1 MPEKKDYYEVLGV
14 PKDSSEKDIKGAY
27 RKLAMKYHPDRSE
40 EPDAE
45 EKFKELSEAY
55 AVLSD
60 PEKRQK
66 YDQFGHAG
74 INSQYSQEDLFRG
87 VNFEDLLRGFGFGG
101 GGARGGGESIFDMFF
116 GGGGRGRGPARGRDL
131 RYDVS
136 LTLEQAATG
145 LESTIDVPR
154 TENCSTCRGSGA
166 KPGTTPSV
174 CGNCHGSGQITR
186 AQNTPFG
193 QMVTSS
199 ACPKCGGRG
208 QIIVNPCGDCGGT
221 GRTRRTRK
229 INIKIPA
236 GVEDGQHLKLRGQG
250 DAGDQ
255 GTENGDLYVVI
266 NVMPHP
272 KFQRV
277 DSDLLL
283 ETYISFTQAA
293 LGAEVEVSTLTG
305 RAKMKVPAGTQTGT
319 IFRLRGKGMPRLQ
332 GLGSGDLHVKVNIKT
347 PSALTERQRELLEA
361 LAQEFGEKKNAK
373 PAEKEKSILDK
384 IVDEVKSA
392 VQ

>member
-14 PKDSSEKDIKGAY
+14 PKDSSEKDLKGAY

-101 GGARGGGESIFDMFF
+101 GAPGRGGGESIFDMFF
-116 GGGGRGRGPARGRDL
+116 GGGGRGREARGRDL
-131 RYDVS
+131 RYDINI
-136 LTLEQAATG
+136 TLEQAAIG
-145 LESTIDVPR
+145 LESTIEVAR
-154 TENCSTCRGSGA
+154 TENCTTCHGSGA
-166 KPGTTPSV
+166 KPGTSPTTCS
-174 CGNCHGSGQITR
+174 NCRGSGQITR

-208 QIIVNPCGDCGGT
+208 QVIVTPCADCSGT
-221 GRTRRTRK
+221 GRVRKNRK
-229 INIKIPA
+229 INIKIPP

-250 DAGDQ
+250 DAAGP
-255 GTENGDLYVVI
+255 GIENGDLYVVM
-266 NVMPHP
+266 NVRPHP
-272 KFQRV
+272 LFQRV
-277 DSDLLL
+277 ESDLLL
-283 ETYISFTQAA
+283 
-293 LGAEVEVSTLTG
+293 
-305 RAKMKVPAGTQTGT
+305 
-319 IFRLRGKGMPRLQ
+319 
-332 GLGSGDLHVKVNIKT
+332 
-347 PSALTERQRELLEA
+347 
-361 LAQEFGEKKNAK
+361 
-373 PAEKEKSILDK
+373 
-384 IVDEVKSA
+384 
-392 VQ
+392 

>member
-14 PKDSSEKDIKGAY
+14 AKDSSEKDIKGAY

-101 GGARGGGESIFDMFF
+101 GGGRGGGDSIFDMFF

-166 KPGTTPSV
+166 KPGTTPTV

-208 QIIVNPCGDCGGT
+208 QIILNPCGDCGGS

-293 LGAEVEVSTLTG
+293 LGSDVEVSTLTG

-332 GLGSGDLHVKVNIKT
+332 GMGSGDLHVKVNIKT
-347 PSALTERQRELLEA
+347 PSALTDRQRELLEA
-361 LAQEFGEKKNAK
+361 LAAEFGEKKGAK